1 LLQRAV
7 RRLWRQS
14 FDELPAN
21 FFGLLPAVGTGALEN
36 EPAIERS
43 PNPFEA
49 AAAAPGLVIGVLTV
63 RMMAGIDREHFD
75 PDFSEILLSSPN
87 WGKTL
92 SATVQFDSDFSVRI
106 SKLLKNKQL
115 GYGGGGGS
123 RTGHSR

>member
-1 LLQRAV
+1 MSCL
-7 RRLWRQS
+7 
-14 FDELPAN
+14 AN

-75 PDFSEILLSSPN
+75 PDFSED
-87 WGKTL
+87 
-92 SATVQFDSDFSVRI
+92 SALVAKLGQNSERDCTVW
-106 SKLLKNKQL
+106 L
-115 GYGGGGGS
+115 
-123 RTGHSR
+123 